1 MIFHLDKIN
10 FMCFGQGNL
19 SLSMMD
25 VPICEVNE
33 IKDFGLLIGNR
44 LCWDS
49 HIKYQLHKC
58 SQILALIKRRIPSG
72 LSCWRKLQLYQSLI
86 LSILLY
92 CSEVWCPSVTCL
104 KKLEAF
110 QKKIFRWLHP
120 FASYQEWLETWNFLP
135 LCYILIE
142 KDMLL
147 LWRILNGKID
157 SDFSSKISFSV
168 SSIATRSN
176 VQSLLEMKICSKFKT
191 HDNFFLR
198 SVGTGNY
205 HRRNRVIDFGWPFQ
219 KFKSS
224 LHSYLC
230 SLRDSKF
237 MLHLSCN
244 FFVKCFCPS
253 CRS

>member
-1 MIFHLDKIN
+1 MFSNFGSHKEAYTFWTLLLEKIATLSVPYFIN
-10 FMCFGQGNL
+10 SPLLQRSLVSFSNL
-19 SLSMMD
+19 F
-25 VPICEVNE
+25 EE
-33 IKDFGLLIGNR
+33 IR
-44 LCWDS
+44 
-49 HIKYQLHKC
+49 
-58 SQILALIKRRIPSG
+58 
-72 LSCWRKLQLYQSLI
+72 
-86 LSILLY
+86 SI
-92 CSEVWCPSVTCL
+92 SE
-104 KKLEAF
+104 
-110 QKKIFRWLHP
+110 KIFRWLHP

-147 LWRILNGKID
+147 LWRILNAKID

-176 VQSLLEMKICSKFKT
+176 VQPLLEMKICSKFKT

-224 LHSYLC
+224 LHSYL
-230 SLRDSKF
+230 
-237 MLHLSCN
+237 
-244 FFVKCFCPS
+244 
-253 CRS
+253 